1 MTIIQILSLS
11 FDALRERKVRSAL
24 TVLMVVVGSALMTAL
39 NGLGA
44 GFGAFID
51 QQFSQLAPNILFVT
65 SAQESNQGPLGGGP
79 APAPKITLNEAVVS
93 RIRSLPFVDDV
104 IQSYQGQITLQSRGK
119 SVDTTVFS
127 IDPQKLYILAPTLE
141 FVEGSSIRQNDPS
154 AILVSD
160 RVANP
165 PGDDTP
171 FATVGQSLRV
181 TYSFVDAGTGKQ
193 KEESRSFVVSGIM
206 LPTGNPT
213 IDKAVVFN
221 RISGDSLLNKA
232 GKYDAL
238 LVAAEDGAHVARC
251 VRGRGDKK
259 SLRERHRNHHAGG
272 NSKNHSGVYV
282 RLYFVYPEH
291 CSCRPTGGRRRNH
304 YYALHVGHGE
314 NKRDRHDEGD
324 WGTERLYSV
333 TVSRRGYDDRH
344 LWRNSWHS
352 TWHSRRVCACR
363 RLCFPRPQLFRAH
376 AGILANG
383 SSVCVGAFG
392 WTFHPRW
399 ELPCVEG
406 IKAAANS
413 RAPERIK
420 NACHCLQSRLLSMQ
434 DWI

>member
-213 IDKAVVFN
+213 IDNAVVFN

-238 LVAAEDGAHVARC
+238 LVAAEDGAHVAFVEEEIRNLYGKDIGITTPEAILKTIQEFTSGFTSFILSIAL
-251 VRGRGDKK
+251 VALLVGGVGIITTLYTSVMERIREIGTMKAIGAQNGFIL
-259 SLRERHRNHHAGG
+259 SLFLAEAMTIGIFGATLGIALGIAGG
-272 NSKNHSGVYV
+272 YVLVAGFASQGPNSLGLTPVFLPTDLAYV
-282 RLYFVYPEH
+282 WGL
-291 CSCRPTGGRRRNH
+291 S
-304 YYALHVGHGE
+304 VG
-314 NKRDRHDEGD
+314 
-324 WGTERLYSV
+324 LS
-333 TVSRRGYDDRH
+333 
-344 LWRNSWHS
+344 
-352 TWHSRRVCACR
+352 
-363 RLCFPRPQLFRAH
+363 
-376 AGILANG
+376 ILAG
-383 SSVCVGAFG
+383 SYPA
-392 WTFHPRW
+392 W
-399 ELPCVEG
+399 
-406 IKAAANS
+406 KA
-413 RAPERIK
+413 
-420 NACHCLQSRLLSMQ
+420 SRLPPIVALRRE
-434 DWI
+434 